1 MYNHQIHWN
10 FGLLPIE
17 PVIKKTDIHPEGA
30 IFARG
35 SCDDNKM
42 YMHVKALEYMVQSTL
57 CLVMS
62 MIEGEEEIGSK
73 V

>member
-1 MYNHQIHWN
+1 LD
-10 FGLLPIE
+10 FSPFE
-17 PVIKKTDIHPEGA
+17 PVIKKRHSSEGA

-35 SCDDNKM
+35 SCDDKGQM
-42 YMHVKALEYMVQSTL
+42 YMHVKALEYGSINTL
-57 CLVMS
+57 PCNVKF

>member
-10 FGLLPIE
+10 WTSPFE

-30 IFARG
+30 IFAWIV
-35 SCDDNKM
+35 DDKGQM

-62 MIEGEEEIGSK
+62 NL
-73 V
+73 